1 MLTRTTIHCGSYW
14 LQRFNKSAI
23 VLIYFLLFKEIISG
37 TQYSGRVIQQY
48 SPKGKI
54 SVEIIK
60 DLHIYVGDLIRK
72 FSEHN
77 SRLPNKLVFYRA
89 GVDDGAFQKV
99 LDNEVQAIQQACRG
113 NCVVC

>member
-1 MLTRTTIHCGSYW
+1 MVPKIQQVDYW
-14 LQRFNKSAI
+14 DNIFSLVKRNSII
-23 VLIYFLLFKEIISG
+23 VG
-37 TQYSGRVIQQY
+37 TQYSGRVVQQY

-99 LDNEVQAIQQACRG
+99 LDNEVQAIKQACRG
-113 NCVVC
+113 NYFVS